1 MDRRELTPEV
11 LMKAYGLGVFPM
23 AESRDDPAIFWVD
36 PRRRGVLPLDAF
48 HMSRSLARHIRRGGY
63 DIAVDQDFAG
73 VMEGCASRPET
84 WINATILDLYGQLH
98 RLGRAH
104 SLEVRCDGVLVG
116 GVYGVALQGAFFGES
131 MFSRQTNASKVALA
145 YLVDRLRQG
154 GFRLFDTQFITR
166 HLASLGAIEIPRAQ
180 FHQMLEQ
187 ALTVEGN
194 FSAPATP
201 SGQELV
207 QRMTQTS

>member
-84 WINATILDLYGQLH
+84 WITGAGPWAAAKCAAKRSASMVAEVTTIF
-98 RLGRAH
+98 RSGRRG
-104 SLEVRCDGVLVG
+104 SS
-116 GVYGVALQGAFFGES
+116 AF
-131 MFSRQTNASKVALA
+131 R
-145 YLVDRLRQG
+145 
-154 GFRLFDTQFITR
+154 
-166 HLASLGAIEIPRAQ
+166 
-180 FHQMLEQ
+180 
-187 ALTVEGN
+187 
-194 FSAPATP
+194 
-201 SGQELV
+201 
-207 QRMTQTS
+207 